1 MSLKKIKQNKKV
13 ILFTSLV
20 LVMVF
25 IITIGYSSYSNNAN
39 INDLMAEVRVEK
51 NIRVTGVSLSSSSD
65 LVVSKNEDYNVK
77 NIYSTL
83 ILPNKDSTVTYKVEI
98 TNIGN
103 VEMGIYDITSN
114 NENIEISLSD
124 DYKLKDKICDGSK
137 CNLGIKKYIYV
148 TVKYKDGSVVSGDEF
163 NMILTFD
170 FRPFYTVSYEGFEED
185 TTSYTSEV
193 IEGDTLKV
201 EFNNFSGKLEV
212 YMDNAL
218 LATDDYTFT
227 NNVLELKNVTGN
239 IKVKRT
245 AEAKT
250 NPLYT
255 FLAEKS
261 LGTDKDFDFQSTN
274 IQNGV
279 FMHEESKNDD
289 YPVYYY
295 RGDVNNSIIYSN
307 FCWKIVRTTET
318 GGLKLLYDGE
328 IKSGTCTDSHNYLG
342 SELFNDYVNGLASP
356 SQVGYMYGMTA
367 GIHKIAESRYEDM
380 VSQAE
385 TITER
390 LVSTSNLMIG
400 KSANWDLYAGTYT
413 LTDTMINTQTEVK
426 QIFDTA
432 TNSGY
437 RYTCLSSSNT
447 CSEVYYLYKRR
458 SESNGYEVYAVK
470 LTNRLTA
477 EEALDGKTIKKGFL
491 FGNTVS
497 WNESSKTYTLQTIK
511 NIDDLDELE
520 DYIRG
525 GADYGGVGYHYTC
538 LNNTGECS
546 AVYYVYYNDYGN
558 YHDTTASGL
567 FGITLHD
574 GKNVT
579 ETLDSLLSKSSNTTD
594 SHAKEYIDNWFEGK
608 GSDFKGN
615 PETDALTKREDELD
629 DVVWCNNRKVAG
641 YHGWDVNADNHDSHN
656 KYLHFDA
663 FKRLVGETGLPPT
676 RPSLLCDAVNDSFTV
691 KNTKGNQNLKYPIAM
706 LTADE
711 AALAGAVYQKATTTY
726 LPVRNGKDQF
736 FMTPYYLSD
745 DHSRMFIYAKEGYLD
760 SGYARSGYAIRP
772 AIALKPIFEISSG
785 DGTAQ
790 NPYTLKKIQ

>member
-1 MSLKKIKQNKKV
+1 MSLKKIKQNKSV
-13 ILFTSLV
+13 IMFTSIIIIL
-20 LVMVF
+20 VF
-25 IITIGYSSYSNNAN
+25 IITVGFSSFGNNLG
-39 INDLMAEVRVEK
+39 INGLLAEVRIEK
-51 NIRVTGVSLSSSSD
+51 DIRVTGVSLLESTD
-65 LVVSKNEDYNVK
+65 LVVSKDEDYNVK

-83 ILPNKDSTVTYKVEI
+83 YLPNKDSSVTYRVEI
-98 TNIGN
+98 TNLGN
-103 VEMGIYDITSN
+103 VAMGIYDITSN
-114 NENIEISLSD
+114 NDNIEISLSG
-124 DYKLKDKICDGSK
+124 DYKLKDKICNDTK
-137 CNLGIKKYIYV
+137 CTLGVKKYIDV
-148 TVKYKDGSVVSGDEF
+148 TIKYKSNAVVSSDEF
-163 NMILTFD
+163 NVLLTFD
-170 FRPFYTVSYEGFEED
+170 FRPFYTVTYEGFEED
-185 TTSYTSEV
+185 TSSYTGDV

-201 EFNNFSGKLEV
+201 EFNDFSGKLEV

-218 LATDDYTFT
+218 LTTDDYTFT

-239 IKVKRT
+239 INIKRT
-245 AEAKT
+245 SESEK

-255 FLAEKS
+255 FLADKS
-261 LGTDKDFDFQSTN
+261 QGTDKDFDFQSSS

-279 FMHEESKNDD
+279 FMHEETKDDD

-295 RGDVNNSIIYSN
+295 RGNVNNSIIYSN

-328 IKSGTCTDSHNYLG
+328 IKSGTCTDDHNYLG
-342 SELFNDYVNGLASP
+342 SEQFNDYVNGLASP

-367 GIHKIAESRYEDM
+367 GIHKIAESRYKDM

-385 TITER
+385 IITQG
-390 LVSTSNLMIG
+390 LVSTSGLIIG
-400 KSANWDLYAGTYT
+400 KSANWDSLTYT
-413 LTDTMINTQTEVK
+413 LKDTMVNAETDVK
-426 QIFDTA
+426 KLFDNA

-437 RYTCLSSSNT
+437 YYTCLSSADT

-458 SESNGYEVYAVK
+458 SESSGYEVYAVK
-470 LTNRLTA
+470 LTNGLSA
-477 EEALDGKTIKKGFL
+477 EEALNGKTIKKGFL

-497 WNESSKTYTLQTIK
+497 WDELSKTYTLQTIK

-525 GADYGGVGYHYTC
+525 GPDYGGTGYHYTC
-538 LNNTGECS
+538 LNDTGKCS
-546 AVYYVYYNDYGN
+546 EVYYVYYNDYGN
-558 YHDTTASGL
+558 YHDTTADGL

-615 PETDALTKREDELD
+615 PETDALTKHVDELD

-641 YHGWDVNADNHDSHN
+641 YHGWDENADNHASDN

-676 RPSLLCDAVNDSFTV
+676 RPSLLCDSVNDSFTV

-711 AALAGAVYQKATTTY
+711 AALAGAVYQKVTDTY
-726 LPVRNGKDQF
+726 LPVRNQKDQF

-745 DHSRMFIYAKEGYLD
+745 DHSRLFIYAKEGYLD

-772 AIALKPIFEISSG
+772 AIALKPIFKIASG
-785 DGTAQ
+785 DGSSQ
-790 NPYTLKKIQ
+790 NPYTLEKVQ